1 MAALVCLAASLIG
14 FLFKGNTRKRILLLL
29 VPAAFGLC
37 YYKLT
42 AERLLY
48 PTEALE
54 DETLTVRAEV
64 EDYPQYTDNSVILH
78 LSLREK
84 DLPES

>member
-42 AERLLY
+42 A
-48 PTEALE
+48 
-54 DETLTVRAEV
+54 
-64 EDYPQYTDNSVILH
+64 
-78 LSLREK
+78 
-84 DLPES
+84 